1 MTQKNIGYNNP
12 NLRKQAEKIAK
23 GNAAR
28 RSKNLETLSP
38 RAAQQL
44 LHELQVHQIELEIQ
58 NDELRRAQTE
68 LDIARTRYFD
78 LYDLAPVGYFT
89 LSEKGLILEANL
101 TTATLLGISRN
112 ALSRKPPLSKF
123 ILPEDQKIYYQYRR
137 QLFTTGVQQ
146 VCELRLIKKNAAPF
160 WTRLETNLAQDDGG
174 SSMCLVVISDITSR
188 KQAEMALQKAYD
200 ELEQRVAERTEELR
214 QVNEDLRNDISQ
226 RKRTEK
232 ENQQLQA
239 QLAQAHKMESIGRV
253 AGEMAHDFNNLLS
266 VIIGHAELALMELL
280 PSNPVC
286 KELLG
291 IVTVTKHSAKLIYQL
306 LAFSRRQAIDPRLL
320 NLNQIIENMLSTLE
334 QLIGKNIALRWEPDV
349 NLWTVNM
356 DPAQID
362 QILANLVINA
372 RDAIKRGGK
381 VTIETKNVLLNKDD
395 YSGYIEFVPGQYV
408 LLTIRDDGS
417 GMDKETLPNIFEPF
431 FTTKKKGK
439 GTGLGLAT
447 VYGIIKQNNGLIEV
461 DSKPG
466 KGTAFKIYLP
476 AIEQKS
482 SQSAKDTELTIPAD
496 GTETILVMKEA

>member
-1 MTQKNIGYNNP
+1 MTKINIGYNNP

-38 RAAQQL
+38 ESARQL
-44 LHELQVHQIELEIQ
+44 LYELQVHQIELEIQ

-101 TTATLLGISRN
+101 TTATLLGITRN
-112 ALSRKPPLSKF
+112 ALSRKPSLSKF
-123 ILPEDQKIYYQYRR
+123 ILPEDQDIYYRYRR

-160 WTRLETNLAQDDGG
+160 WTRLETKVVQDDSGETV
-174 SSMCLVVISDITSR
+174 CLIVISDITMF
-188 KQAEMALQKAYD
+188 KQAEEALRKTRD

-214 QVNEDLRNDISQ
+214 RANEDLRNDITH
-226 RKRTEK
+226 RIRTEK
-232 ENQQLQA
+232 ENQKLQD
-239 QLAQAHKMESIGRV
+239 QLAQARKMESIGRL

-266 VIIGHAELALMELL
+266 VIVSHAELAMMELQ
-280 PSNPVC
+280 PSDPAHKN
-286 KELLG
+286 LHG
-291 IVTVTKHSAKLIYQL
+291 IVTVTKHSAKLTHQL
-306 LAFSRRQAIDPRLL
+306 LAFSRQQAIAPKLL

-334 QLIGKNIALRWEPDV
+334 QLTGKNIALHWVPDI

-356 DPAQID
+356 DPAQIN

-372 RDAIKRGGK
+372 RDAIKRSGK
-381 VTIETKNVLLNKDD
+381 VTIETKNILLNKDN

-408 LLTIRDDGS
+408 LLTVRDDGC
-417 GMDKETLPNIFEPF
+417 GIDKETLPKIFEPF

-466 KGTAFKIYLP
+466 KGTTFKIYLP
-476 AIEQKS
+476 AIEQKRRWS
-482 SQSAKDTELTIPAD
+482 EKDGG
-496 GTETILVMKEA
+496 GTDDHQK